1 MYLEDTKFTGV
12 SSNKSGLTKF
22 SEGLGVLMIFTPATL
37 YIMSEHSPGVTTHY
51 IHGDQAPFRDL
62 VSCSFWPGLPLVMS

>member
-37 YIMSEHSPGVTTHY
+37 Y
-51 IHGDQAPFRDL
+51 A
-62 VSCSFWPGLPLVMS
+62 